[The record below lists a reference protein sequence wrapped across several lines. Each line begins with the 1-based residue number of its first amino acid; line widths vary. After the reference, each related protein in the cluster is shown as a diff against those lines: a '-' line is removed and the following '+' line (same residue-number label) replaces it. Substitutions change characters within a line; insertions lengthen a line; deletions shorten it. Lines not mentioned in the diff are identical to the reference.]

1 MTDKTKDNSCLNC
14 EECIYIG
21 EGDYICGADYEH
33 IVIADFEP
41 TNDFNYCEGR
51 RFISNDR

>member
-51 RFISNDR
+51 RFISND